1 MENKSNEKGYE
12 RIFLL
17 LQNYKMFNFMC
28 SLLILLIL
36 TAVLE
41 GYHYAH
47 SFLSTFGMVVFIAG
61 GYARVQAKE
70 H

>member
-1 MENKSNEKGYE
+1 M
-12 RIFLL
+12 LP
-17 LQNYKMFNFMC
+17 LQNYKMFSFMC

-36 TAVLE
+36 TAALE

-47 SFLSTFGMVVFIAG
+47 SLLSTFGMAAFIAG